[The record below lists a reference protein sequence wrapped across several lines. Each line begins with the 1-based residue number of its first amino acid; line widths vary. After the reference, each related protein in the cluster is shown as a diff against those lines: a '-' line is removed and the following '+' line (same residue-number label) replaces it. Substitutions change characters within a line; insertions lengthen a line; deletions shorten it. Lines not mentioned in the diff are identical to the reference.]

1 MQKDRPIFRVTEH
14 FKLLIVSGLIAQ
26 GAFELYAWV
35 VSPILFG
42 PTLQP
47 AKLIMGL
54 NAKYLG
60 VDVPYAAAF
69 AMHIATGVF
78 VISGVTLLLYQLFR
92 SRAIVSGV
100 AGGVL
105 LWFVAQGILA
115 PAMGRA
121 FMMGF
126 GPYTQSS
133 FVAHVGFSLIVTL
146 FVGWRMRGAQR
157 CSGDQVSKV

>member
-1 MQKDRPIFRVTEH
+1 MQKNTPSFRITEH

-26 GAFELYAWV
+26 AAFEIYAWFI
-35 VSPILFG
+35 SPVLFG

-60 VDVPYAAAF
+60 IDLPYAVAF
-69 AMHIATGVF
+69 VMHIATGVF
-78 VISGVTLLLYQLFR
+78 AISAVTLLVYQLLK
-92 SRAIVSGV
+92 SRAILSGV

-115 PAMGRA
+115 PAMGRP

-146 FVGWRMRGAQR
+146 FVSWRMGR
-157 CSGDQVSKV
+157 K